1 MHELNEQILN
11 EQISLAAHLIEHSAV
26 PKNFATRRIFN
37 EFCQEYWMN
46 LRLYLHPE

>member
-37 EFCQEYWMN
+37 DILPRILNESAIVFAS
-46 LRLYLHPE
+46 